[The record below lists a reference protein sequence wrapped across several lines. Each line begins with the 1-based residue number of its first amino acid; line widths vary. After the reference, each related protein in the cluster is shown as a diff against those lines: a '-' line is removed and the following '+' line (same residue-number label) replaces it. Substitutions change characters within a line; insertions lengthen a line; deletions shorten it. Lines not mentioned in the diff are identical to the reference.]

1 MLILKRKF
9 FELKNF
15 VFILNTFVP
24 SNLSTLA
31 IKKLEILL
39 AEHVSN
45 DKRIKNIIH
54 LHLYPLKCV

>member
-9 FELKNF
+9 LELKNF

-24 SNLSTLA
+24 SHLFTLA
-31 IKKLEILL
+31 VKKLEIQL

-45 DKRIKNIIH
+45 GKKIKNIIH
-54 LHLYPLKCV
+54 LHLHLLK